1 MISNDLRRAIEAYAL
16 QLRDSGELFRHVARG
31 LLTPDAVAYYVTNL
45 RILVEHTAPNLAL
58 ARECAAK
65 QGNDALA
72 AHFAHKMTEE
82 EGHERWAEN
91 DLSNLRRKF
100 SVPASS
106 PSSPAIDDLLVYL
119 RGAIR
124 QEPMTYLA
132 YILFA
137 EYLTVLV
144 GPELLLLLERHC
156 GIPRSSMTVVG
167 RHVELDKGHVAEGL
181 HEIDDLAADER
192 YSLPMQDT
200 LRQSMAY
207 FDQFCTEICAI
218 ARRESRSHATA

>member
-1 MISNDLRRAIEAYAL
+1 
-16 QLRDSGELFRHVARG
+16 
-31 LLTPDAVAYYVTNL
+31 
-45 RILVEHTAPNLAL
+45 LVEHTAPNLAL
-58 ARECAAK
+58 ARECATK

-82 EGHERWAEN
+82 DGHERWADN

-100 SVPASS
+100 LVPASS
-106 PSSPAIDDLLVYL
+106 PTSPAIDELLAYL

-124 QEPMTYLA
+124 QEPVTYLA

-144 GPELLLLLERHC
+144 GPELLLSLERHC

-181 HEIDDLAADER
+181 HEIDDLANEER
-192 YSLPMQDT
+192 YSLPMQAT
-200 LRQSMAY
+200 LGRSMTY
-207 FDQFCTEICAI
+207 FERFCEEICAV